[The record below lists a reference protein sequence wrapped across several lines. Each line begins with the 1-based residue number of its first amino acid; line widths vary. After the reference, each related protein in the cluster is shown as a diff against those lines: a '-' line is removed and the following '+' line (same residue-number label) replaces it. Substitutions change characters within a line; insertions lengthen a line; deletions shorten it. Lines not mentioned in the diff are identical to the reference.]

1 MTRSAWLIYGKDK
14 TRDQEGEEFCAA
26 RKAEKELRDAIA
38 DITAKLNRSNLLADG
53 GKRYAK
59 LLAKE
64 YKILKDLE

>member
-1 MTRSAWLIYGKDK
+1 MAKIKRAIKK
-14 TRDQEGEEFCAA
+14 AKKFCAA

-59 LLAKE
+59 SLVQAYQL
-64 YKILKDLE
+64 LKDFEKA